1 MNKYIYELEDDVS
14 NEKLNEI
21 ITTIFPNNQ
30 IIYFMMSE
38 VHSDFKKELD
48 EFYKTD
54 INYLIN
60 NKKKYVVGCIEKMSI
75 KYLYEFYERG
85 MELPFVVTD
94 QKVDFSFKS
103 SLSWNH
109 DKFYDLFELNKV
121 PHVKFGPDNETLI
134 YIDYESDN
142 N

>member
-14 NEKLNEI
+14 NEKLKEI
-21 ITTIFPNNQ
+21 ITDIFPNNQ

-38 VHSDFKKELD
+38 VFSDFKRELD

-54 INYLIN
+54 MNYLISN
-60 NKKKYVVGCIEKMSI
+60 KKYVAGCIEKGALQ
-75 KYLYEFYERG
+75 YVYEFYERG
-85 MELPFVVTD
+85 MELSFVVTD

-103 SLSWNH
+103 SLSWNLS
-109 DKFYDLFELNKV
+109 KFYDLFEANKV
-121 PHVKFGPDNETLI
+121 SHVQFGPDNQTLI
-134 YIDYESDN
+134 YIDYERDN